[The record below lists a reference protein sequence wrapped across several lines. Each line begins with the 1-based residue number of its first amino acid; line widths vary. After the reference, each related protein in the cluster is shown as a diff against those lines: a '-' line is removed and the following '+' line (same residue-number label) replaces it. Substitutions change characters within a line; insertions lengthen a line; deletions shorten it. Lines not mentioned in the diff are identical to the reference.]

1 MLLSSKAP
9 TGYLQKLFE
18 KKGNVK
24 TIKKKLIAILLVL
37 ALAVCALPISAFADW
52 EPNYPV
58 DRNNDGNW
66 IIRVRGVVYNVD
78 YNTVLR
84 QGNTTYSRDVYV
96 AQIALNRINSLYST
110 ANCGAGGAD
119 GYFGNN
125 TYTGVK
131 AFQTFWNNTKGSSL
145 YYMIGVDGVIGN
157 CTWACISYYST

>member
-1 MLLSSKAP
+1 MKFNSANFKLLGCYYPARRLLDICKNYSK
-9 TGYLQKLFE
+9 
-18 KKGNVK
+18 
-24 TIKKKLIAILLVL
+24 
-37 ALAVCALPISAFADW
+37 
-52 EPNYPV
+52 
-58 DRNNDGNW
+58 
-66 IIRVRGVVYNVD
+66 
-78 YNTVLR
+78 
-84 QGNTTYSRDVYV
+84 YSRDVYV